1 MIFTKLTAYTDFVEF
16 YTLEQYEQFDDE
28 LRKGL
33 VALYASSPEKPKSPI
48 KNKDDALVLGAI
60 CRGARGWLGW
70 SQKELAKK
78 INLCTTVIAKIE
90 QGSGNPRYTT
100 FQKLM
105 SVFEENGIKIIQDD
119 KTFTLKIQGKND
131 IPSR

>member
-1 MIFTKLTAYTDFVEF
+1 MNKPVAYTDFIEF
-16 YTLEQYEQFDDE
+16 YTLEQYEKFDDE

-33 VALYASSPEKPKSPI
+33 VALYSSFPEKPKSPI

-70 SQKELAKK
+70 SQKQLAEKM
-78 INLCTTVIAKIE
+78 NLCVTVIARIE

-100 FQKLM
+100 VQKLM
-105 SVFEENGIKIIQDD
+105 SVFEENGIKVIQDD
-119 KTFTLKIQGKND
+119 KTFTLKIEIKK
-131 IPSR
+131 